1 MPPARRTSESQEARA
16 QGRRGAS
23 DSGGWHVIALF
34 DALGRRK
41 ALRLVWELRG
51 KRSLNF
57 RQLAEACEVSPSV
70 LNTRLRELRD
80 LGLVEHEALAGYSLT
95 KRGNELLA
103 HLLPL
108 YKWSRG
114 WMSKG

>member
-1 MPPARRTSESQEARA
+1 
-16 QGRRGAS
+16 
-23 DSGGWHVIALF
+23 VIALF

-95 KRGNELLA
+95 KRGNELFA